1 VTIAPLGYFGG
12 NKRRRR
18 HGTKQPAKSVFP
30 CGKISLSLRAM
41 TQAKTGLRIYF
52 MGICGTAMGNAA
64 LLARA
69 AGHEVLG
76 ADAGVYPPM
85 STVLAAAGITL
96 HEGYDAERLAKLAPD
111 LVVIGNA
118 MSRGNAEVEWLLDTR
133 ALRFTSLPA
142 LLHDFVLQGR
152 KNIVVSGTHGKTTT
166 TALAAFLL
174 REAGRDPGIFD
185 RRSAAGPA
193 GRGALGGGGRS
204 VCDRGRRI
212 RQRVFRQAQQVHPLR
227 AAHRGD
233 EQPRVRPCGYFR
245 DLADVQRTFTHF
257 SRIVPRNGFVVM
269 NGDDSNLRALGPMGW
284 TRVVRV
290 GLGESCDTR
299 IVDFAETA
307 GGVEFKLLWRGQPWA
322 QVKWAQPGVFNAR
335 NAAMAATA
343 AGLALNEANPAALD
357 LGALARFRGVKRR
370 QEILLAT
377 PALTVIEDFGHHP
390 TALAE
395 TLQSFRAR
403 FPGATLT
410 AVFEPRSNT
419 ARVRTLQAA
428 FMRALGQADEVYI
441 GPVSRP
447 EKLRDEERFDPEA
460 VVQQLETQGLE
471 AYCAATNAALYEK
484 LAGNVLTPPILARKK
499 ARVVAFFSNGSFDG
513 IIGKFVTAAKG
524 GAA

>member
-1 VTIAPLGYFGG
+1 
-12 NKRRRR
+12 
-18 HGTKQPAKSVFP
+18 
-30 CGKISLSLRAM
+30 
-41 TQAKTGLRIYF
+41 

-76 ADAGVYPPM
+76 ADTGVYPPM

-96 HEGYDAERLAKLAPD
+96 HEGYEAERLAKLAPD

-174 REAGRDPGIFD
+174 REAGRDPGFLIGGVPQD
-185 RRSAAGPA
+185 PPVGAHLGAAADPF
-193 GRGALGGGGRS
+193 
-204 VCDRGRRI
+204 VI
-212 RQRVFRQAQQVHPLR
+212 E
-227 AAHRGD
+227 GD
-233 EQPRVRPCGYFR
+233 EYDSAFFDKRSKFIHYAPHIAVMNNLEFDHADIFR

-269 NGDDSNLRALGPMGW
+269 NGDDGNLRALGPMGW

-290 GLGESCDTR
+290 GLGENCDTR

-307 GGVEFKLLWRGQPWA
+307 GGVEFKLLWRGLPWGH
-322 QVKWAQPGVFNAR
+322 VKWAQPGIFNAR

-403 FPGATLT
+403 YPGATLT

-428 FMRALGQADEVYI
+428 FMRALGQADEIFI

-484 LAGNVLTPPILARKK
+484 LAAHVLTPPILARKK